1 MGMNIDYLQ
10 TFREVAKWN
19 SFTKAGEMLGY
30 AQSSVT
36 TQIKKLEEEF
46 GVVLFERWGGKIKL
60 TQAGVQLLE
69 YANKIIS
76 LLEEAKQNLSEQME
90 LAGTLSIGTIESIA
104 GFYLPPYLQAFKN
117 KHPKVNLL
125 LQQGIC
131 KDLLKGIK
139 EGKYDLAI
147 ILAQKQEDP
156 DLNFITIKEEQLVL
170 VAKPDHHLVQF
181 SNVSIK
187 DLSGEKL
194 IITEQRCSYREII
207 ENLYRSHAIRLEYS
221 IELESIEAIKRCV
234 SYGLGI
240 AFLPLMTVDEEIKK
254 EELAYIPLSYP
265 EIKVYLQLV
274 YHKKKWISQSMQRLI
289 NLLLES

>member
-1 MGMNIDYLQ
+1 M
-10 TFREVAKWN
+10 
-19 SFTKAGEMLGY
+19 
-30 AQSSVT
+30 
-36 TQIKKLEEEF
+36 
-46 GVVLFERWGGKIKL
+46 
-60 TQAGVQLLE
+60 
-69 YANKIIS
+69 
-76 LLEEAKQNLSEQME
+76 
-90 LAGTLSIGTIESIA
+90 SIGTIESIA

-147 ILAQKQEDP
+147 ILDQKQEDP
-156 DLNFITIKEEQLVL
+156 DLNVITIKEEPLVL
-170 VAKPDHHLVQF
+170 VAKPDHHLVRF
-181 SNVSIK
+181 DHVSIK
-187 DLSGEKL
+187 DLNGEKL
-194 IITEQRCSYREII
+194 IVTEPRCSYREII
-207 ENLYRSHAIRLEYS
+207 EKLYHSHAIRLEYS

-234 SYGLGI
+234 SYNLGI

-254 EELAYIPLSYP
+254 GELACIPLSSP

-274 YHKKKWISQSMQRLI
+274 YHKKKWILQSMQRLI

>member
-1 MGMNIDYLQ
+1 MNMDYLQ

-274 YHKKKWISQSMQRLI
+274 YHKKKWISQSMQQLI